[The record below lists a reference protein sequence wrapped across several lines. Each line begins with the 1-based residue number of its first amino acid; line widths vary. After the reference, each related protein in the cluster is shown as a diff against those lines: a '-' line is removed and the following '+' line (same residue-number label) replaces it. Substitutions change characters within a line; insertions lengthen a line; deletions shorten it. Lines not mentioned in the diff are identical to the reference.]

1 MSIASNLAEI
11 TGNLHIGLA
20 ALGSAL
26 AVGIIGLKASEAV
39 GRNPGAATPI
49 LVQLLWVNYVWPE
62 LFGWPNSFFAAA
74 CVALAI
80 QSIGYLAETFR
91 GGIEAIPKG
100 QLEAAY
106 ALGMS
111 HLQVFFRIVLS
122 WFPLRPGGIVFT
134 INQWLFRATEP
145 LMGRARR
152 ILPPM
157 GQFDLSPIV
166 VILFLQIV
174 VGRLILGC

>member
-1 MSIASNLAEI
+1 MRE
-11 TGNLHIGLA
+11 
-20 ALGSAL
+20 
-26 AVGIIGLKASEAV
+26 
-39 GRNPGAATPI
+39 
-49 LVQLLWVNYVWPE
+49 LLCRLLNFYV
-62 LFGWPNSFFAAA
+62 L
-74 CVALAI
+74 I
-80 QSIGYLAETFR
+80 
-91 GGIEAIPKG
+91 
-100 QLEAAY
+100 
-106 ALGMS
+106 
-111 HLQVFFRIVLS
+111 VFSRIVLS